1 MRRLRLLSLALV
13 LALAAVACDV
23 QTASAPTGDL
33 DLYATFDDVQDLARG
48 HFVEMSDVPV
58 GSVAGLELDGYR
70 VRVQLDLEDDV
81 EVPRGTRAVI
91 RRTSLLGANFGEL
104 VVPGGVDPPAAP
116 HLEDTNETPEPA
128 HQHKLKRP
136 TTRTR

>member
-58 GSVAGLELDGYR
+58 GSVAGLDLAGYR
-70 VRVQLDLEDDV
+70 VRVQLALAADV
-81 EVPRGTRAVI
+81 DVPRGTRVVT
-91 RRTSLLGANFGEL
+91 RRTSLPGATYSAP
-104 VVPGGVDPPAAP
+104 VRPGGPARQAAP
-116 HLEDTNETPEPA
+116 TP
-128 HQHKLKRP
+128 RD
-136 TTRTR
+136 